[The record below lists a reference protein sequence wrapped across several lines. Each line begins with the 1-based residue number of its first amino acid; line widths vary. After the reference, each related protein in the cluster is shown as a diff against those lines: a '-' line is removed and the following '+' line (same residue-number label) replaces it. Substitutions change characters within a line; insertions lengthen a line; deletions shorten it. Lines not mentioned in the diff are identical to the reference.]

1 MIPALSAE
9 LRPAWLL
16 RGPLGAAGARSA
28 IHQLHRH
35 ADDAFMLK
43 QPFLQPHQSPG
54 FLSRKISTLEFV
66 VFFWLGVNF
75 LTCSSVFRWLP
86 QDRKRAAVLSRMNQ
100 ERIWT
105 LEFLRWT
112 RAAL

>member
-16 RGPLGAAGARSA
+16 RGPLGAAGAHSA

-54 FLSRKISTLEFV
+54 FFIKKNFNLRVCCFFLVGCEFSHL
-66 VFFWLGVNF
+66 FFCLPVASAGQEAR
-75 LTCSSVFRWLP
+75 SSV
-86 QDRKRAAVLSRMNQ
+86 VSEESREDM
-100 ERIWT
+100 E
-105 LEFLRWT
+105 
-112 RAAL
+112 A

>member
-9 LRPAWLL
+9 LCPAWLL
-16 RGPLGAAGARSA
+16 RGPLGAAGARLA

-66 VFFWLGVNF
+66 VFLVGCEFSHLFFCLPVASAGQEV
-75 LTCSSVFRWLP
+75 CSSV
-86 QDRKRAAVLSRMNQ
+86 VSEESREDMD
-100 ERIWT
+100 
-105 LEFLRWT
+105 
-112 RAAL
+112 A